1 MRLSN
6 IIGIFILHTVLVCGI
21 IIMSKAINTVITGT
35 GSYIPKNIISGDE
48 FLNSTFFEN
57 GNVLEKENAEIIHKF
72 SEITEIVER
81 RYACPDQLS
90 NHIGAKAAEKAIEN
104 AGIDKETLDYI
115 IFCHNFGDI
124 PLGSNRTDILPSLA
138 SKVKQQ
144 LGIQNPDCV
153 AYDIIF
159 GCPGWVQGAIQA
171 DYYIKSG
178 DAKRVMVIGAE
189 TLSRIIDPHDRDSMI
204 FSDGAGAV
212 IFEAEE
218 TTEKRGILAHKTETH
233 AVNYGNLLTMG
244 KGSNPDE
251 TSGNFYLKMNGRKLY
266 EFAVI
271 QVPQVIKKA
280 IDKAGISV
288 DDVNIVFVHQANGK
302 MDAAI
307 MKRLF
312 KLYGKD
318 TVPENLVPMTI
329 SWLGNSSV
337 ATVPTLLDL
346 VLKGEVKGY
355 NVKAGDVAV
364 FASVG
369 AGMHINAFIH
379 RF

>member
-1 MRLSN
+1 
-6 IIGIFILHTVLVCGI
+6 
-21 IIMSKAINTVITGT
+21 MSKTINTVITGT
-35 GSYIPKNIISGDE
+35 GSYIPENIISGDE

-57 GNVLEKENAEIIHKF
+57 GNRLEKENAEIIHKF

-81 RYACPDQLS
+81 RYVCSDLQ
-90 NHIGAKAAEKAIEN
+90 NNQIGAKAAENAIEN

-115 IFCHNFGDI
+115 IFCHNFGDV
-124 PLGSNRTDILPSLA
+124 PLNSNRTDILPSLA

-144 LGIQNPDCV
+144 LGILNPDCV

-178 DAKRVMVIGAE
+178 DAKRVLVIGAE

-212 IFEAEE
+212 IFQAEDEAD
-218 TTEKRGILAHKTETH
+218 TKNGILAHKTETH

-244 KGSNPDE
+244 KGFHPEE
-251 TSGNFYLKMNGRKLY
+251 TNGNLYLKMNGRKLY
-266 EFAVI
+266 EFAVV

-280 IDKAGISV
+280 IDKAGLSV
-288 DDVNIVFVHQANGK
+288 EDVNIVFVHQANGK

-312 KLYGKD
+312 KLYGLD
-318 TVPENLVPMTI
+318 SVPENLVPMTI

-346 VLKGEVKGY
+346 VLKEQVKGY
-355 NVKAGDVAV
+355 KVKKGDVAV

-369 AGMHINAFIH
+369 AGMHINAFIYK
-379 RF
+379 F

>member
-1 MRLSN
+1 
-6 IIGIFILHTVLVCGI
+6 
-21 IIMSKAINTVITGT
+21 MSKVINTVITGT
-35 GSYIPKNIISGDE
+35 GSYIPDNIISGKE

-57 GNVLEKENAEIIHKF
+57 GSRIDKDPAEIIHKF

-81 RYACPDQLS
+81 RYVGEQQLS

-144 LGIQNPDCV
+144 LGILNPDCV

-159 GCPGWVQGAIQA
+159 GCPGWVQGSIQA
-171 DYYIKSG
+171 DYFIKSG

-212 IFEAEE
+212 IFEGQEDE
-218 TTEKRGILAHKTETH
+218 GQKKGIIAHKTETH

-244 KGSNPDE
+244 KGSHPEEKN
-251 TSGNFYLKMNGRKLY
+251 GNFYLKMNGRKLY
-266 EFAVI
+266 EFAVV

-280 IDKAGISV
+280 IDKAGLSV
-288 DDVNIVFVHQANGK
+288 EDVNIVFVHQANGK
-302 MDAAI
+302 MDTAI

-312 KLYGKD
+312 KLYDKD
-318 TVPENLVPMTI
+318 NVPENLVPMTI

-346 VLKGEVKGY
+346 VLKEKVKGY
-355 NVKAGDVAV
+355 KVKPGDVAV

-369 AGMHINAFIH
+369 AGMHINAFVY

>member
-1 MRLSN
+1 
-6 IIGIFILHTVLVCGI
+6 
-21 IIMSKAINTVITGT
+21 MSKAINTVITGT
-35 GSYIPKNIISGDE
+35 GSYIPQNIISGNE

-57 GNVLEKENAEIIHKF
+57 GNVLEKENSEIIHKF

-90 NHIGAKAAEKAIEN
+90 HHIGAKAAENAIEN
-104 AGIDKETLDYI
+104 AGIDKESLDYI

-124 PLGSNRTDILPSLA
+124 PLGSNRTDVLPSLA
-138 SKVKQQ
+138 SKVKQR

-159 GCPGWVQGAIQA
+159 GCPGWIQGAIQA

-218 TTEKRGILAHKTETH
+218 AAEKRGILAHKTETH
-233 AVNYGNLLTMG
+233 ALHHSNLLTMG

-280 IDKAGISV
+280 IDKAGLSV
-288 DDVNIVFVHQANGK
+288 DDINIVFVHQANGK
-302 MDAAI
+302 MDTAI

-346 VLKGEVKGY
+346 VLKGQVKGY
-355 NVKAGDVAV
+355 NVKPGDIAV

-369 AGMHINAFIH
+369 AGMHINAFIY

>member
-1 MRLSN
+1 
-6 IIGIFILHTVLVCGI
+6 
-21 IIMSKAINTVITGT
+21 MSKVINTVIAGT
-35 GSYIPKNIISGDE
+35 GSYIPKNVISGNE

-57 GNVLEKENAEIIHKF
+57 GARLEKENSEIIHKF

-81 RYACPDQLS
+81 RYVCPEQLS
-90 NHIGAKAAEKAIEN
+90 NHIGAKAAEIAIEN

-124 PLGSNRTDILPSLA
+124 PLDSNRSDILPSLA

-144 LGIQNPDCV
+144 LGINNPDCV
-153 AYDIIF
+153 AYDLIF

-218 TTEKRGILAHKTETH
+218 STEKKGILAHKTETH
-233 AVNYGNLLTMG
+233 AVNHGNLLTMG
-244 KGSNPDE
+244 KGSHPDE

-280 IDKAGISV
+280 IDKAGLSV
-288 DDVNIVFVHQANGK
+288 EDINIVFVHQANGK
-302 MDAAI
+302 MDTAI

-312 KLYGKD
+312 KLYDKD

-355 NVKAGDVAV
+355 KVKAGDVAV

-369 AGMHINAFIH
+369 AGMHINAFVH